1 MLRYNA
7 NSRLFKY
14 TTEEKKRYKLYKK
27 KKMWVVAG
35 MSLFST
41 ATLVNAN
48 ASADE
53 LSTTAVATDGT
64 QKAATQ
70 SEEDRTNGETLKE
83 EVTTENKASE
93 KENDI
98 TENKV
103 SEKETGAVEDKAAE
117 QEEVHVE
124 EKLTPDAASE
134 LTNSEVTTE
143 SKQDQAESVT
153 KERPKAEPQTDRVE
167 ETKASATLAPKEAPL
182 EATTENLTVPTS
194 VTETSVSEKDAGKKE
209 QTPQIQGQEVISDK
223 AGVISNASDRL
234 SRGGVFRR
242 VGDQATKETISLL
255 ATPAS
260 VEPQAD
266 GASIERSIKVSSV
279 TKGTQTG
286 ILSDPKKLADN
297 STEYTLTSDIFVGG
311 EPKIGMTV
319 TYTGKNGDT
328 FSMRVVPGENTAS
341 DYYNNPGYEM
351 RPSGNPIKEGK
362 DGSYLFTWTIT
373 DAPENVSVARTQT
386 IPAVPFFRENTSVE
400 GNYKPYFSGS
410 DSGILKPGASYS
422 LKFFINGQAAPA
434 DTTVKFVADKIL
446 KIKRTEIDTDS
457 DASSTFPI
465 GKKTANK
472 TTDTNYVYQVKVGL
486 TPLVSGRSPYV
497 KTAALNYSVP
507 VPEHFLLDVDA
518 TTEYLNKTTHRNYS
532 EAYRGGSVKVTQ
544 PGGEGTPI
552 LIETKGLLSASSYS
566 GELYLDVPFVGRY
579 TSTETN
585 GRSDIISGW
594 FDLGDG
600 QKHYFGKVNIDT
612 NEALNDPEYLKQS
625 TGFRESILP
634 KDATEVKNGITI
646 PAVHENYYVR
656 LWYSSDDQQYMIT
669 NHVSSDYS
677 YVKREGS
684 THIPAEI
691 KRRLPALEKGDPSA
705 PLLYAVGLGAN
716 GLTEFKPTYHFD
728 FPDEITST
736 GIVMP
741 LNNVTNDY
749 ADYESYNPAQPGY
762 TVVVTGNDGSKITQR
777 LLAGESYNPITGSID
792 HFGTFSKGEKL
803 AEGVKIAAYDVTPD
817 KEYYASAYLDYYSV
831 RKSNSLNDIT
841 TGYINILGYLNT
853 KAQSD
858 VEYISNVVVESAN
871 KYVPVQF
878 KTKKIDELKLPVIVD
893 GLPMSSNNGNQQ
905 TILNLNDT
913 YSIQLRAYGVKYV
926 GNARVNL
933 DAGGAL
939 QGKPDQTA
947 TDLPGH
953 ALNIPFGTVKDPI
966 VYLTVP
972 NQMTIENISGTNQFY
987 EVYGAEG
994 SVPKPQITRK
1004 QNLDGQVVYILDW
1017 TGTGF
1022 ELSSKMG
1029 IIFKMRVKK
1038 QGLNDFDPAQT
1049 RETLYAYEDVAN
1061 KKTLDLYTEQQLK
1074 AKGVS
1079 IEGLKAYKPNVDSTN
1094 NTSWLQISGDL
1105 SETTLLESYKTK
1117 MTFADG
1123 TSADTMMLGSGSN
1136 GYYLRIIA
1144 PVEVRPAPL
1153 IKGTKDDELGI
1164 TGVNYPTKDYYEVD
1178 GKKVGLQELQLGM
1191 VNNTADP
1198 LKDVISVMNLPQVGE
1213 KDGNDRSSNATEQG
1227 FTLNIS
1233 EQGKLAF
1240 DPTNN
1245 NAKDAHTLYY
1255 STSPVTL
1262 SSDGTTL
1269 RFANGTVWTRGQAL
1283 PSELL
1288 TAQQVTDWST
1298 IKALVMYIPSLSEG
1312 NQILYHFNAYSPTS
1326 EANMSKRVKLLQV
1339 GGYEKQASLV
1349 MGDVTDSYATYATL
1363 RIVDQAGNQINGYK
1377 EVRGQAILDPE
1388 THEYVVE
1395 NKDLFGEAGK
1405 ALVLDPPATITG
1417 YKFVQNNFSST
1428 VLQADGSTVVTRS
1441 YQVDRARVLEGS
1453 LSGPVLAEATGDPQ
1467 ANTGNK
1473 FQADPTGVS
1482 EITFNLTDAQLA
1494 RKGYKYKIT
1503 VVDRNNKELVD
1514 KNGRTDYD
1522 TLAEALE
1529 AHGMFDNNNDRYGA
1543 TQNFIVNY
1551 IGNFQKAV
1559 IISQNDPAKEIPMSV
1574 NEAGVVSPY
1583 YSDGQSGQVMF
1594 YDEDGAPLISDNT
1607 LLGNGTPA
1615 FKRQDY
1621 RYTVTAPDG
1630 TTYSSIDKAMAAKLK
1645 FDNTENDGEVD
1656 RDIQVYRI
1664 DYVKDLQNL
1673 RLTIIDDEGDLD
1685 GSGAKILVDN
1695 VELGS
1700 GLSKSVVDEETKT
1713 SYASW
1718 IKRYTDQGYVVVS
1731 QDELPTNYDND
1742 PTVDQTVVVHLKHGT
1757 EEKAGSSK
1765 TLVQRINYVY
1775 ESGVKKGEEAA
1786 PRYSKAFTFTSVDT
1800 IDKVTKKVIRTVW
1813 SPDQTAPVVV
1823 SPTIKGYDLSRS
1835 EIQQIVSVDST
1846 DSELTHTVL
1855 YYPEIQTLNVKIID
1869 DTLGETI
1876 IQGTLATGYT
1886 NAELPASVYQQYQNY
1901 IDAYTNAGYV
1911 LVSKDLLP
1919 ANFDEDS
1926 TVDQEVVVHLNHGT
1940 KQEAGVDK
1948 TVTQTITYVYG
1959 NGPKTGQKAADDYTK
1974 AYVFTSVN
1982 TLDAVTGEV
1991 LKTTW
1996 SPAQET
2002 TAVTSPSVA
2011 GYVADK
2017 AKVASQSVSH
2027 DTSDLNEVV
2036 TYTAGDQTVKVHYID
2051 VYGVEGD
2058 YSPTSGT
2065 ELKERLQTL
2074 TGEAEASY
2082 TNTLW
2087 DYAQAGYQLVQAQPE
2102 ATAGNFD
2109 TDPSTDQ
2116 NYYVYLTHAM
2126 KQVAGK
2132 PVTITQM
2139 INYVYGNGPRTG
2151 QKAADSSSK
2160 AHTFT
2165 PTYTVDQVTKQN
2177 VGEPVWTPENA
2188 EFSAVVSPTIA
2199 GYTPDKGEIEAIT
2212 ITPSSE
2218 NSEHIVY
2225 YNANQQKLTYTVI
2238 DDGDGNKVLVDQSQL
2253 ATGDSDSV
2261 ISASVLQAYQNI
2273 INGYQ
2278 KQGYVLVSADSLPA
2292 NFDNND
2298 EVDQNV
2304 VIHLNHGTKQ
2314 EAGVDKTVTQT
2325 ITYVYGNGP
2334 KTGQKAA
2341 DDYTKAYVFTSVN
2354 TLDAVTGEVLKTT
2367 WSPAQETTAVT
2378 SPSVAGYVADK
2389 AKVASQS
2396 VSHDTSDLNEV
2407 VTYTAGDQTVKVH
2420 YIDVYGVEGDY
2431 SPTSGTELK
2440 ERLQTLTGEAE
2451 ASYTNTL
2458 WDYAQAGYQLVQ
2470 AQPEATA
2477 GNFDTDPSTDQNYY
2491 VYLTH
2496 AMKQVEGTPVK
2507 VSRTINYIY
2516 RTGSK
2521 AGQPV
2526 VPKDKIVKVF
2536 IPTYMIDQVTKQT
2549 VGTPTWSPD
2558 KIELEQVSSPSIAGY
2573 TPDKQFVE
2581 GAFITPTSDDIEE
2594 TVYYDAEIQNVTYTI
2609 IDNTEDKVL
2618 VADEVLT
2625 RGESGTNLTVT
2636 SLQEYQQIIEA
2647 YRQKGYEIVKHDIL
2661 PASFDSDSTVDQNV
2675 QIRVVHGMFTRA
2687 GADKQVTQTIN
2698 YVYGN
2703 GPAKAMPAAPSYT
2716 KTYIFTSEETVDK
2729 VTGKVVRTVWS
2740 PVQSTSV
2747 VESPSITGYVAD
2759 KSEVSAVQVKY
2770 DTADMEETISYY
2782 AGEQLVNI
2790 HYIDINGKDITTDIL
2805 PSDGTE
2811 IAQFA
2816 QHLTGEAGADY
2827 TNQLSDYLVA
2837 GYELVYAQKEA
2848 TAGTFD
2854 EDPGK
2859 GQDYYVYLKHGTET
2873 LVGTSVT
2880 IKDTI
2885 NYIYGNGP
2893 HVGEPVVTASVITR
2907 TFIPTY
2913 TVDKVTGET
2922 IGTIWS
2928 GDGTIDPSVVPT
2940 IAGYTP
2946 DRLVIAGRVLTPDMQ
2961 DQSQTVYYTMT
2972 EEPTTPDKVVE
2983 RSARRTHVEKQA
2995 EKRSASFETGQKYD
3009 EMQIVSREVVEE
3021 LPQTGDEKDKASLI
3035 LGLGLLSGATL
3046 LGTTELG
3053 QKRRKKKRD

>member
-70 SEEDRTNGETLKE
+70 SEENKTNDETLKE

-98 TENKV
+98 TENKASEKEADITENKV
-103 SEKETGAVEDKAAE
+103 SEKETDTVEDKTLE
-117 QEEVHVE
+117 KEEVHVE
-124 EKLTPDAASE
+124 EKLTPDTVSE
-134 LTNSEVTTE
+134 LTNSEVITE
-143 SKQDQAESVT
+143 PKQDQAESVT
-153 KERPKAEPQTDRVE
+153 KERPKIEPQTDRVE

-182 EATTENLTVPTS
+182 EAANETLTAPTS
-194 VTETSVSEKDAGKKE
+194 ETETSVSEKDADKKE

-260 VEPQAD
+260 AEPQAD

-297 STEYTLTSDIFVGG
+297 STEYILTSDIFVSG
-311 EPKIGMTV
+311 EPKVGMTV

-351 RPSGNPIKEGK
+351 RPSGNPIKEWK

-373 DAPENVSVARTQT
+373 GAPENVSVARTQT

-400 GNYKPYFSGS
+400 GNYKPYISGS

-486 TPLVSGRSPYV
+486 TPLVSGRSPYI

-552 LIETKGLLSASSYS
+552 LIETKGLLSASSY

-625 TGFRESILP
+625 TGFRETILP

-741 LNNVTNDY
+741 LNNVTDDY
-749 ADYESYNPAQPGY
+749 ADYKSYNPAQPGY

-792 HFGTFSKGEKL
+792 HFGNFSKGEKL

-831 RKSNSLNDIT
+831 RKSSSLNDIT

-953 ALNIPFGTVKDPI
+953 ALNIPFGTVKEPI
-966 VYLTVP
+966 LYFTVP

-1029 IIFKMRVKK
+1029 IIFNMRVKK

-1049 RETLYAYEDVAN
+1049 KETLYAYEDVAN

-1105 SETTLLESYKTK
+1105 SETTLLGSYKTK

-1123 TSADTMMLGSGSN
+1123 TSADTMMLGSGDN
-1136 GYYLRIIA
+1136 RYYLRIIA

-1153 IKGTKDDELGI
+1153 IKGTKDAELGI
-1164 TGVNYPTKDYYEVD
+1164 TGVNYPVKDYYEVD

-1198 LKDVISVMNLPQVGE
+1198 LKGVISVMNLPQVGE
-1213 KDGNDRSSNATEQG
+1213 KDGNDLSSNATEQG

-1326 EANMSKRVKLLQV
+1326 ETNMSKRVKLLQV

-1467 ANTGNK
+1467 ANTGNN

-1594 YDEDGAPLISDNT
+1594 YNEDGAPLISDNT

-1813 SPDQTAPVVV
+1813 SPTQTSPMVV
-1823 SPTIKGYDLSRS
+1823 SPTIKGYYTNTVYV
-1835 EIQQIVSVDST
+1835 QQLVSVDST

-1926 TVDQEVVVHLNHGT
+1926 TVDQEVVVHLKHGT
-1940 KQEAGVDK
+1940 KEEAGVDK

-1959 NGPKTGQKAADDYTK
+1959 NGPKTGQKAADEYTK
-1974 AYVFTSVN
+1974 AYVFTSVD

-2002 TAVTSPSVA
+2002 TAVTSPTVA

-2027 DTSDLNEVV
+2027 DTNDLNEVV

-2058 YSPTSGT
+2058 SYGPTSGT
-2065 ELKERLQTL
+2065 ELKERLQTM

-2087 DYAQAGYQLVQAQPE
+2087 DYAQAGYE
-2102 ATAGNFD
+2102 
-2109 TDPSTDQ
+2109 
-2116 NYYVYLTHAM
+2116 
-2126 KQVAGK
+2126 
-2132 PVTITQM
+2132 
-2139 INYVYGNGPRTG
+2139 
-2151 QKAADSSSK
+2151 
-2160 AHTFT
+2160 
-2165 PTYTVDQVTKQN
+2165 
-2177 VGEPVWTPENA
+2177 
-2188 EFSAVVSPTIA
+2188 
-2199 GYTPDKGEIEAIT
+2199 
-2212 ITPSSE
+2212 
-2218 NSEHIVY
+2218 
-2225 YNANQQKLTYTVI
+2225 
-2238 DDGDGNKVLVDQSQL
+2238 
-2253 ATGDSDSV
+2253 
-2261 ISASVLQAYQNI
+2261 
-2273 INGYQ
+2273 
-2278 KQGYVLVSADSLPA
+2278 
-2292 NFDNND
+2292 
-2298 EVDQNV
+2298 
-2304 VIHLNHGTKQ
+2304 
-2314 EAGVDKTVTQT
+2314 
-2325 ITYVYGNGP
+2325 
-2334 KTGQKAA
+2334 
-2341 DDYTKAYVFTSVN
+2341 
-2354 TLDAVTGEVLKTT
+2354 
-2367 WSPAQETTAVT
+2367 
-2378 SPSVAGYVADK
+2378 
-2389 AKVASQS
+2389 
-2396 VSHDTSDLNEV
+2396 
-2407 VTYTAGDQTVKVH
+2407 
-2420 YIDVYGVEGDY
+2420 
-2431 SPTSGTELK
+2431 
-2440 ERLQTLTGEAE
+2440 
-2451 ASYTNTL
+2451 
-2458 WDYAQAGYQLVQ
+2458 LVQ

>member
-53 LSTTAVATDGT
+53 LSTTAVAIDGT

-70 SEEDRTNGETLKE
+70 SEENKTNDETLKE

-98 TENKV
+98 TENKASEKEADITENKV
-103 SEKETGAVEDKAAE
+103 SEKETDTVEDKTLE
-117 QEEVHVE
+117 KEEVHVE
-124 EKLTPDAASE
+124 EKLTPDTVSE

-143 SKQDQAESVT
+143 PKQDQAESVT
-153 KERPKAEPQTDRVE
+153 KERPKIEPQTDRVE

-182 EATTENLTVPTS
+182 EAANETLTAPTS
-194 VTETSVSEKDAGKKE
+194 ETETSVSEKDADKKE
-209 QTPQIQGQEVISDK
+209 QTPQIQGQEVTSDK
-223 AGVISNASDRL
+223 ADVILNASDRL
-234 SRGGVFRR
+234 SGGAVFRR
-242 VGDQATKETISLL
+242 VVDQATKETISLL

-260 VEPQAD
+260 AEPQAD

-297 STEYTLTSDIFVGG
+297 STEYILTSDIFFSG
-311 EPKIGMTV
+311 EPKVGMTV

-351 RPSGNPIKEGK
+351 RPSGNPIKEWK

-373 DAPENVSVARTQT
+373 GAPENVSVARTQT

-446 KIKRTEIDTDS
+446 KIKRTYIATDS
-457 DASSTFPI
+457 SAFPNRD
-465 GKKTANK
+465 KTNK

-486 TPLVSGRSPYV
+486 APLVSGRSPYV
-497 KTAALNYSVP
+497 KTAALNYTVP

-518 TTEYLNKTTHRNYS
+518 TTEYLNKTTHKGTDP
-532 EAYRGGSVKVTQ
+532 YRGGNTKVTQ

-552 LIETKGLLSASSYS
+552 LIETKGITTTGNS
-566 GELYLDVPFVGRY
+566 GDLYMEVPFIGRY
-579 TSTETN
+579 TSTETS
-585 GRSDIISGW
+585 GESDIVSGW

-625 TGFRESILP
+625 TGFRENILP

-741 LNNVTNDY
+741 LNNVTDDY

-792 HFGTFSKGEKL
+792 HFGNFSKGEKL

-817 KEYYASAYLDYYSV
+817 KEYYASAYLNYYSV
-831 RKSNSLNDIT
+831 HSSSHLNDIT

-893 GLPMSSNNGNQQ
+893 DLPMSSNNGNQQ

-933 DAGGAL
+933 DAGGTL
-939 QGKPDQTA
+939 QGKPNKTA

-953 ALNIPFGTVKDPI
+953 ALNIPFGTVKEPI
-966 VYLTVP
+966 LYFTVP

-987 EVYGAEG
+987 KVYWAEG

-1022 ELSSKMG
+1022 ELSSKMV
-1029 IIFKMRVKK
+1029 ITFNMRVKK

-1049 RETLYAYEDVAN
+1049 EETLYAYEDVAN

-1105 SETTLLESYKTK
+1105 SETTLLGSYKTK

-1123 TSADTMMLGSGSN
+1123 TSADTMMLGSSSN
-1136 GYYLRIIA
+1136 RYYLRIIA

-1153 IKGTKDDELGI
+1153 IKGTKDAELGI
-1164 TGVNYPTKDYYEVD
+1164 TGVNYPVKDYYEVD

-1198 LKDVISVMNLPQVGE
+1198 LKGVISVMNLPQVGE
-1213 KDGNDRSSNATEQG
+1213 KDGNDLSSNATEQG

-1326 EANMSKRVKLLQV
+1326 ETNMSKRVKLLQV

-1377 EVRGQAILDPE
+1377 EVRGQAILDPD

-1467 ANTGNK
+1467 ANTGNN

-1594 YDEDGAPLISDNT
+1594 YNEDGAPLISDNT

-1630 TTYSSIDKAMAAKLK
+1630 TTYSSIDKAMGAKLK

-1700 GLSKSVVDEETKT
+1700 GLSGSVVDEETKT

-1718 IKRYTDQGYVVVS
+1718 IKRYTDQGYVVVR

-1926 TVDQEVVVHLNHGT
+1926 TVDQEVVVHLKHGT

-1959 NGPKTGQKAADDYTK
+1959 NGP
-1974 AYVFTSVN
+1974 
-1982 TLDAVTGEV
+1982 
-1991 LKTTW
+1991 
-1996 SPAQET
+1996 
-2002 TAVTSPSVA
+2002 
-2011 GYVADK
+2011 
-2017 AKVASQSVSH
+2017 
-2027 DTSDLNEVV
+2027 
-2036 TYTAGDQTVKVHYID
+2036 
-2051 VYGVEGD
+2051 
-2058 YSPTSGT
+2058 
-2065 ELKERLQTL
+2065 
-2074 TGEAEASY
+2074 
-2082 TNTLW
+2082 
-2087 DYAQAGYQLVQAQPE
+2087 
-2102 ATAGNFD
+2102 
-2109 TDPSTDQ
+2109 
-2116 NYYVYLTHAM
+2116 
-2126 KQVAGK
+2126 
-2132 PVTITQM
+2132 
-2139 INYVYGNGPRTG
+2139 
-2151 QKAADSSSK
+2151 
-2160 AHTFT
+2160 
-2165 PTYTVDQVTKQN
+2165 
-2177 VGEPVWTPENA
+2177 
-2188 EFSAVVSPTIA
+2188 
-2199 GYTPDKGEIEAIT
+2199 
-2212 ITPSSE
+2212 
-2218 NSEHIVY
+2218 
-2225 YNANQQKLTYTVI
+2225 
-2238 DDGDGNKVLVDQSQL
+2238 
-2253 ATGDSDSV
+2253 
-2261 ISASVLQAYQNI
+2261 
-2273 INGYQ
+2273 
-2278 KQGYVLVSADSLPA
+2278 
-2292 NFDNND
+2292 
-2298 EVDQNV
+2298 
-2304 VIHLNHGTKQ
+2304 
-2314 EAGVDKTVTQT
+2314 
-2325 ITYVYGNGP
+2325 
-2334 KTGQKAA
+2334 
-2341 DDYTKAYVFTSVN
+2341 
-2354 TLDAVTGEVLKTT
+2354 
-2367 WSPAQETTAVT
+2367 
-2378 SPSVAGYVADK
+2378 
-2389 AKVASQS
+2389 
-2396 VSHDTSDLNEV
+2396 
-2407 VTYTAGDQTVKVH
+2407 
-2420 YIDVYGVEGDY
+2420 
-2431 SPTSGTELK
+2431 
-2440 ERLQTLTGEAE
+2440 
-2451 ASYTNTL
+2451 
-2458 WDYAQAGYQLVQ
+2458 
-2470 AQPEATA
+2470 
-2477 GNFDTDPSTDQNYY
+2477 
-2491 VYLTH
+2491 
-2496 AMKQVEGTPVK
+2496 
-2507 VSRTINYIY
+2507 
-2516 RTGSK
+2516 
-2521 AGQPV
+2521 
-2526 VPKDKIVKVF
+2526 
-2536 IPTYMIDQVTKQT
+2536 
-2549 VGTPTWSPD
+2549 
-2558 KIELEQVSSPSIAGY
+2558 
-2573 TPDKQFVE
+2573 
-2581 GAFITPTSDDIEE
+2581 
-2594 TVYYDAEIQNVTYTI
+2594 
-2609 IDNTEDKVL
+2609 
-2618 VADEVLT
+2618 
-2625 RGESGTNLTVT
+2625 
-2636 SLQEYQQIIEA
+2636 
-2647 YRQKGYEIVKHDIL
+2647 
-2661 PASFDSDSTVDQNV
+2661 
-2675 QIRVVHGMFTRA
+2675 
-2687 GADKQVTQTIN
+2687 
-2698 YVYGN
+2698 
-2703 GPAKAMPAAPSYT
+2703 
-2716 KTYIFTSEETVDK
+2716 
-2729 VTGKVVRTVWS
+2729 
-2740 PVQSTSV
+2740 
-2747 VESPSITGYVAD
+2747 
-2759 KSEVSAVQVKY
+2759 
-2770 DTADMEETISYY
+2770 
-2782 AGEQLVNI
+2782 
-2790 HYIDINGKDITTDIL
+2790 
-2805 PSDGTE
+2805 
-2811 IAQFA
+2811 
-2816 QHLTGEAGADY
+2816 
-2827 TNQLSDYLVA
+2827 
-2837 GYELVYAQKEA
+2837 
-2848 TAGTFD
+2848 
-2854 EDPGK
+2854 
-2859 GQDYYVYLKHGTET
+2859 
-2873 LVGTSVT
+2873 
-2880 IKDTI
+2880 
-2885 NYIYGNGP
+2885 
-2893 HVGEPVVTASVITR
+2893 
-2907 TFIPTY
+2907 
-2913 TVDKVTGET
+2913 
-2922 IGTIWS
+2922 
-2928 GDGTIDPSVVPT
+2928 
-2940 IAGYTP
+2940 
-2946 DRLVIAGRVLTPDMQ
+2946 
-2961 DQSQTVYYTMT
+2961 
-2972 EEPTTPDKVVE
+2972 
-2983 RSARRTHVEKQA
+2983 
-2995 EKRSASFETGQKYD
+2995 
-3009 EMQIVSREVVEE
+3009 
-3021 LPQTGDEKDKASLI
+3021 
-3035 LGLGLLSGATL
+3035 
-3046 LGTTELG
+3046 
-3053 QKRRKKKRD
+3053 

>member
-103 SEKETGAVEDKAAE
+103 SEKETDAVEDKAAE

-124 EKLTPDAASE
+124 EKLTPDVASE

-143 SKQDQAESVT
+143 LKQDQAESVT

-167 ETKASATLAPKEAPL
+167 ETKASAMLAPKEAPL
-182 EATTENLTVPTS
+182 EAANETLTAPTS
-194 VTETSVSEKDAGKKE
+194 ETETSVSEKDADKKE
-209 QTPQIQGQEVISDK
+209 QTPQIQGQEVTSDK
-223 AGVISNASDRL
+223 ADVILNASDRL
-234 SRGGVFRR
+234 SGGAVFRR
-242 VGDQATKETISLL
+242 VVDQATKETISLL

-260 VEPQAD
+260 AEPQAD
-266 GASIERSIKVSSV
+266 GASIERSIKVSLV
-279 TKGTQTG
+279 TKGSQTG
-286 ILSDPKKLADN
+286 ILSEPKKLADN
-297 STEYTLTSDIFVGG
+297 STEYILTSDVFTSA
-311 EPKIGMTV
+311 EPSIGMTV
-319 TYTGKNGDT
+319 TYTGRNGDT
-328 FSMRVVPGENTAS
+328 FSMLVVPGENTSS
-341 DYYNNPGYEM
+341 DYYDNPAYRM
-351 RPSGNPIKEGK
+351 RPSGNPKKEQK
-362 DGSYLFTWTIT
+362 DGGYLVTWTIT

-386 IPAVPFFRENTSVE
+386 IPAVVFFSENMSID

-410 DSGILKPGASYS
+410 NSGILKSGASYS
-422 LKFFINGQAAPA
+422 LKFFINGQATPA
-434 DTTVKFVADKIL
+434 DTTVKFVADKTL
-446 KIKRTEIDTDS
+446 KIARTYITTDS
-457 DASSTFPI
+457 SAFPNRD
-465 GKKTANK
+465 KKNTANK

-486 TPLVSGRSPYV
+486 APLVSGRAPFI

-518 TTEYLNKTTHRNYS
+518 TTEYLNKTTHTGTNL
-532 EAYRGGSVKVTQ
+532 YRGGNTKVTQ

-552 LIETKGLLSASSYS
+552 LIETKGITTTGNS
-566 GELYLDVPFVGRY
+566 GELYMEVPFIGRY
-579 TSTETN
+579 TSTETS
-585 GRSDIISGW
+585 GESDIVSGW

-625 TGFRESILP
+625 TGFRENILP
-634 KDATEVKNGITI
+634 KDATEVIGGITI

-656 LWYSSDDQQYMIT
+656 LYYSADTQQYMIA
-669 NHVSSDYS
+669 NRVSSDYS

-741 LNNVTNDY
+741 LNNVTDDY
-749 ADYESYNPAQPGY
+749 ADYKSYNPAQPGY

-792 HFGTFSKGEKL
+792 HFGNFSKGEKL

-817 KEYYASAYLDYYSV
+817 KEYYASAYLEYNSLSKGYY
-831 RKSNSLNDIT
+831 LNDIT
-841 TGYINILGYLNT
+841 SGYINILGYLNT

-871 KYVPVQF
+871 KYVPAQF
-878 KTKKIDELKLPVIVD
+878 KIKKSDELKLPVNLY
-893 GLPMSSNNGNQQ
+893 GLPMSNNNGNQQ
-905 TILNLNDT
+905 VVLNLNDT
-913 YSIQLRAYGVKYV
+913 YSFRLETNGVKYK
-926 GNARVNL
+926 GDARANL
-933 DAGGAL
+933 DAGGVL

-953 ALNIPFGTVKDPI
+953 ALNIPFGTVKEPI
-966 VYLTVP
+966 LYFTVP
-972 NQMTIENISGTNQFY
+972 NQMTIENFSGTNQFY
-987 EVYGAEG
+987 RVDGAEG

-1022 ELSSKMG
+1022 ELSSEMT
-1029 IIFKMRVKK
+1029 IWFIMRVKK

-1094 NTSWLQISGDL
+1094 NTSWLQIGGDL
-1105 SETTLLESYKTK
+1105 SETTLPESYKTK
-1117 MTFADG
+1117 ITFADG

-1153 IKGTKDDELGI
+1153 IKGTKDAELGI

-1198 LKDVISVMNLPQVGE
+1198 LKGVISVMNLPQVGE
-1213 KDGNDRSSNATEQG
+1213 KDGNDLSSNATEQG

-1269 RFANGTVWTRGQAL
+1269 RFANGSVWTRGQAL

-1288 TAQQVTDWST
+1288 SAQQVTDWST

-1326 EANMSKRVKLLQV
+1326 ETNMSKRVKLLQV

-1395 NKDLFGEAGK
+1395 NADLFGEAGK

-1417 YKFVQNNFSST
+1417 YKFVRNNFSST

-1453 LSGPVLAEATGDPQ
+1453 ISGPVLAEATGDPQ
-1467 ANTGNK
+1467 ANTGNN

-1482 EITFNLTDAQLA
+1482 EITFNFTDAQLA

-1559 IISQNDPAKEIPMSV
+1559 IISQNDPAKEIPTSV

-1583 YSDGQSGQVMF
+1583 YSDGQSGQIMF
-1594 YDEDGAPLISDNT
+1594 YNKEGMPVISDNT

-1621 RYTVTAPDG
+1621 RYTVIAPDG

-1765 TLVQRINYVY
+1765 TLTQRINYVY
-1775 ESGVKKGEEAA
+1775 KSGVKKGEEAA

-1813 SPDQTAPVVV
+1813 SPQQTTPVVV
-1823 SPTIKGYDLSRS
+1823 SPTIRGYYTDTAN
-1835 EIQQIVSVDST
+1835 IQQFVSVDST

-1855 YYPEIQTLNVKIID
+1855 YYPEIQILNVKIID
-1869 DTLGETI
+1869 DTLGETLAESN
-1876 IQGTLATGYT
+1876 LATGYSD
-1886 NAELPASVYQQYQNY
+1886 AELPASVYQTYQDY
-1901 IDAYTNAGYV
+1901 IDVYTNVGYV
-1911 LVSKDLLP
+1911 LVGKDQLP
-1919 ANFDEDS
+1919 ERFDEDS
-1926 TVDQEVVVHLNHGT
+1926 TVTQVVEIHLKHGT
-1940 KQEAGVDK
+1940 KQEAGTDK

-1959 NGPKTGQKAADDYTK
+1959 NGPKAGQKAADDYTK

-2027 DTSDLNEVV
+2027 DTNDLNEVV

-2058 YSPTSGT
+2058 SYSPTSGT
-2065 ELKERLQTL
+2065 ELKERLQTM

-2087 DYAQAGYQLVQAQPE
+2087 DYAQAGYELVQAQPE

-2132 PVTITQM
+2132 
-2139 INYVYGNGPRTG
+2139 
-2151 QKAADSSSK
+2151 
-2160 AHTFT
+2160 
-2165 PTYTVDQVTKQN
+2165 
-2177 VGEPVWTPENA
+2177 
-2188 EFSAVVSPTIA
+2188 
-2199 GYTPDKGEIEAIT
+2199 
-2212 ITPSSE
+2212 
-2218 NSEHIVY
+2218 
-2225 YNANQQKLTYTVI
+2225 
-2238 DDGDGNKVLVDQSQL
+2238 
-2253 ATGDSDSV
+2253 
-2261 ISASVLQAYQNI
+2261 
-2273 INGYQ
+2273 
-2278 KQGYVLVSADSLPA
+2278 
-2292 NFDNND
+2292 
-2298 EVDQNV
+2298 
-2304 VIHLNHGTKQ
+2304 
-2314 EAGVDKTVTQT
+2314 
-2325 ITYVYGNGP
+2325 
-2334 KTGQKAA
+2334 
-2341 DDYTKAYVFTSVN
+2341 
-2354 TLDAVTGEVLKTT
+2354 
-2367 WSPAQETTAVT
+2367 
-2378 SPSVAGYVADK
+2378 
-2389 AKVASQS
+2389 
-2396 VSHDTSDLNEV
+2396 
-2407 VTYTAGDQTVKVH
+2407 
-2420 YIDVYGVEGDY
+2420 
-2431 SPTSGTELK
+2431 
-2440 ERLQTLTGEAE
+2440 
-2451 ASYTNTL
+2451 
-2458 WDYAQAGYQLVQ
+2458 
-2470 AQPEATA
+2470 
-2477 GNFDTDPSTDQNYY
+2477 
-2491 VYLTH
+2491 
-2496 AMKQVEGTPVK
+2496 PVK

>member
-2002 TAVTSPSVA
+2002 TAVTSPTVA

-2087 DYAQAGYQLVQAQPE
+2087 DYAQAGYE
-2102 ATAGNFD
+2102 
-2109 TDPSTDQ
+2109 
-2116 NYYVYLTHAM
+2116 
-2126 KQVAGK
+2126 
-2132 PVTITQM
+2132 
-2139 INYVYGNGPRTG
+2139 
-2151 QKAADSSSK
+2151 
-2160 AHTFT
+2160 
-2165 PTYTVDQVTKQN
+2165 
-2177 VGEPVWTPENA
+2177 
-2188 EFSAVVSPTIA
+2188 
-2199 GYTPDKGEIEAIT
+2199 
-2212 ITPSSE
+2212 
-2218 NSEHIVY
+2218 
-2225 YNANQQKLTYTVI
+2225 
-2238 DDGDGNKVLVDQSQL
+2238 
-2253 ATGDSDSV
+2253 
-2261 ISASVLQAYQNI
+2261 
-2273 INGYQ
+2273 
-2278 KQGYVLVSADSLPA
+2278 
-2292 NFDNND
+2292 
-2298 EVDQNV
+2298 
-2304 VIHLNHGTKQ
+2304 
-2314 EAGVDKTVTQT
+2314 
-2325 ITYVYGNGP
+2325 
-2334 KTGQKAA
+2334 
-2341 DDYTKAYVFTSVN
+2341 
-2354 TLDAVTGEVLKTT
+2354 
-2367 WSPAQETTAVT
+2367 
-2378 SPSVAGYVADK
+2378 
-2389 AKVASQS
+2389 
-2396 VSHDTSDLNEV
+2396 
-2407 VTYTAGDQTVKVH
+2407 
-2420 YIDVYGVEGDY
+2420 
-2431 SPTSGTELK
+2431 
-2440 ERLQTLTGEAE
+2440 
-2451 ASYTNTL
+2451 
-2458 WDYAQAGYQLVQ
+2458 LVQ